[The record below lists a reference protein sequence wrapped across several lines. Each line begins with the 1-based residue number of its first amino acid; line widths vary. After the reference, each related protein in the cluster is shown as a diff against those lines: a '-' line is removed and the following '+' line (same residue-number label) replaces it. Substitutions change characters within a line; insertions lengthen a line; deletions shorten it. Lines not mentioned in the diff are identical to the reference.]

1 MRNSVYMSFVFY
13 GVPLHYLM
21 LLCYYKLNRVKGKAL
36 FNAQSLLDIFVFLL
50 VGICSATILPSFF

>member
-1 MRNSVYMSFVFY
+1 MSFVFY